1 MIHLYIDTNAYLT
14 FYHLSSDDLE
24 ELKNVC
30 MSNNQV
36 FWIKD
41 DLDIKEMILNIIV
54 PNKDKIDQDLWAD
67 FFGFYKYT

>member
-14 FYHLSSDDLE
+14 FYNLSSDDLE

-54 PNKDKIDQDLWAD
+54 PNKDKIVQDLWAD
-67 FFGFYKYT
+67 FFDFYKYT